1 MKDTILNTEP
11 SYLAAQETLF
21 SATLARETLL
31 LRGCQ
36 IGIVISGLLLILIGI
51 GVHAAWLQGVAVIGV
66 SGAISGLI
74 YENKRRRRGEGDS
87 VVAILLPIAGALS
100 GTFVLLNQQS
110 LF

>member
-1 MKDTILNTEP
+1 MKDALLNSQP
-11 SYLAAQETLF
+11 SHLAAQETLIN
-21 SATLARETLL
+21 ATFDRETLL

-51 GVHAAWLQGVAVIGV
+51 GVHAAWLQALAVIGV

-87 VVAILLPIAGALS
+87 VVAILLPLAGALS
-100 GTFVLLNQQS
+100 GTFVLLN
-110 LF
+110 

>member
-51 GVHAAWLQGVAVIGV
+51 GVHAAVIGV
-66 SGAISGLI
+66 WGAISGLI